1 MNLSIP
7 FTLTT
12 DTNAVLTVTPY
23 PNCHAIS
30 YQIEGK
36 KPHIIQGLSAADS
49 LLLEST
55 AILIN
60 LIVASTDDSKTDQTV
75 ECIRNNLRYLLLN
88 DGEFLSGCIIA
99 SICLPTNR
107 STT

>member
-1 MNLSIP
+1 MNLSLP

-12 DTNAVLTVTPY
+12 DTNAVLTVTPHAD
-23 PNCHAIS
+23 CHAIT

-36 KPHIIQGLSAADS
+36 PPVTFEGSTASDC
-49 LLLEST
+49 LLIEST